1 MTKKATIMLLL
12 VAALLSAAVAVGASP
27 APPAQSA
34 ATHVIVTDPTAARG
48 TPPPPIVAA
57 PAPLAA
63 IGPVQ
68 FSSDFS
74 SADLSGWQGHP
85 WLTGDEPASWR
96 VITGRLQQDGDH
108 AQQPKD
114 EPAVLLGPTTG
125 SAFQLDAALLPE
137 GGEPLGLVWNAT
149 ASGYT
154 RAVFYS
160 AKGMEPGD
168 LTVVIEQVAGTQVTR
183 LAGAAAHTWAGW
195 TYNQWFQASVRVQDG
210 NVTILVDGQPLLTAP
225 VAATPGQ
232 AGVYTT
238 AMGYSAFD
246 NVRVQQPTGA
256 LPTGPTSAPVPAAR
270 PILPVPAAPNAESW
284 NPVGGINLSYE
295 IAGSSDGA
303 GGVSALSNGA
313 IVAGWTS
320 FTDHFAVSVNHNN
333 TFNGAPVGVDTLAQQ
348 NSAGTLINLG
358 QAKDAQNR
366 VYIVWAHQLS
376 SGQSQVEYARWN
388 NGVYDIGPVAI
399 GVTVSPPG
407 SPLRKNAGVAVDGL
421 GGVHVV
427 WGRDN
432 ESLFYTYAA
441 DGVHFSP
448 PSSLPWTSGVLS
460 IGVGATTNGTGF
472 VSWIDRANDPNG
484 DAHVAIH
491 QSNGTWAVTDVSL
504 GIGGYTHSPSLA
516 ADPFGGMRVVWDD
529 SPPNGLDPRYNLP
542 TSRPPDDIYYREW
555 HPGTGWDSNVYV
567 VSYDPGD
574 SLAPHAAVDAGG
586 VAHITWND
594 PSYSSDNAFR
604 IWYVRGSAA
613 TGFISAY
620 SLVPWTTNYYSKD
633 SGIDIGGP
641 AVHVTY
647 SIVVGGNKDRAY
659 LWSTSAIGIV
669 PTNTPTPIPTNTP
682 IPTPTAR
689 CLGERYSDVCPSD
702 YFYQYTINLTNLSAI
717 SGYPCGGPFEPCYP
731 PTNAPYFRPYN
742 SITRAQA
749 MKVVVTAYTLSGQ
762 IPATNTFEDVPTT
775 NTFFQVV
782 EIGYTNGLISGYPC
796 GGPFEPCVAPGNK
809 PYFRPNNQVTRGQ
822 LSKIVAIARNYP
834 TPPTNTQTFEDV
846 PVGSTFQVYVERIAS
861 YGIISGYPCGGVGEP
876 CVPPT
881 NRPYFRPNNPVT
893 RGQAAKIIDIARVTS
908 PPQPTATPLA
918 TNTPT
923 ATNTPAGTPT
933 STVTAAPSNTPTVT
947 VTGTPPTATATGTA
961 TVTVMATAN
970 KQVAAPTRTPFVFS
984 NR

>member
-1 MTKKATIMLLL
+1 MTKKATIVLLL

-27 APPAQSA
+27 QSPAQHA
-34 ATHVIVTDPTAARG
+34 ATNVIVTDPAAARG

-57 PAPLAA
+57 PALSDAD
-63 IGPVQ
+63 GPVQ
-68 FSSDFS
+68 FSGDFS
-74 SADLSGWQGHP
+74 TPDLSGWQGQP

-96 VITGRLQQDGDH
+96 VIAGRLQQDGDH
-108 AQQPKD
+108 LQQPRD

-125 SAFQLDAALLPE
+125 SAFQFDAMLLPE

-149 ASGYT
+149 NGGYT
-154 RAVFYS
+154 RVVFYS
-160 AKGMEPGD
+160 AKGMEAAD
-168 LTVVIEQVAGTQVTR
+168 LTVAIEQVAGTQVTR
-183 LAGAAAHTWAGW
+183 LAGAAARTWSGW
-195 TYNQWFQASVRVQDG
+195 TYNQWFQASVRVQ
-210 NVTILVDGQPLLTAP
+210 NNTVTILVNGQPVLT
-225 VAATPGQ
+225 TPLTVKDGRV
-232 AGVYTT
+232 GVYTT

-246 NVRVQQPTGA
+246 NVRVQQPTGD
-256 LPTGPTSAPVPAAR
+256 LPTGPASAPVPAAR
-270 PILPVPAAPNAESW
+270 PIVPAPAAPHAESW
-284 NPVGGINLSYE
+284 NPVGGINLSYT

-313 IVAGWTS
+313 IVAAWTS

-366 VYIVWAHQLS
+366 VYIAWAHQLS
-376 SGQSQVEYARWN
+376 SGQSQIEYARWN
-388 NGVYDIGPVAI
+388 NGVYDIGPVVI

-407 SPLRKNAGVAVDGL
+407 SPLRKNSGVAVDGL

-460 IGVGATTNGTGF
+460 IGVGATTNGTAF

-529 SPPNGLDPRYNLP
+529 SPPNGLGPEYNLP

-613 TGFISAY
+613 TGFISSYA
-620 SLVPWTTNYYSKD
+620 LTPWTTNYYSKD
-633 SGIDIGGP
+633 PGIDIGGP
-641 AVHVTY
+641 AVHITY

-659 LWSTSAIGIV
+659 LWSTAAVGVV
-669 PTNTPTPIPTNTP
+669 PTNTPTPIPTDTP

-717 SGYPCGGPFEPCYP
+717 SGYACGGPFEPCYP

-762 IPATNTFEDVPTT
+762 IPGTNTFEDVPTSS
-775 NTFFQVV
+775 TFYQVV
-782 EIGYTNGLISGYPC
+782 EIGYANGLISGYAC

-822 LSKIVAIARNYP
+822 LAKVVTIGRAYP
-834 TPPTNTQTFEDV
+834 TPTTTAQTFEDV
-846 PVGSTFQVYVERIAS
+846 PVGSTFHVYVERIAS
-861 YGIISGYPCGGVGEP
+861 YGIIGGYPCGGAGEP
-876 CVPPT
+876 CVAPT

-893 RGQAAKIIDIARVTS
+893 RGQAAKIIDIARVTV
-908 PPQPTATPLA
+908 PPPATATPVVTASSTPAASATPVDTATPVA
-918 TNTPT
+918 TNT
-923 ATNTPAGTPT
+923 A
-933 STVTAAPSNTPTVT
+933 TVT
-947 VTGTPPTATATGTA
+947 VTGTPPTATMTGTPTA
-961 TVTVMATAN
+961 TVPVATDVPRATA
-970 KQVAAPTRTPFVFS
+970 TRTPIVFS
-984 NR
+984 TR